1 MSLSAGA
8 VQNDQ
13 TEREQC
19 VMTNFC
25 SLKEKHKWAYQD
37 IKIKKQTLKLS
48 FAGLKIS

>member
-13 TEREQC
+13 KGTMC
-19 VMTNFC
+19 YDYNFC

-37 IKIKKQTLKLS
+37 IKTLKLT